1 MGLRVRALLMALL
14 LIATAA
20 LAVPLALTLA
30 DRRTNALH
38 TERERQL
45 ATLAD
50 IAATA
55 SAPDTELVD
64 RYHQVYGEG
73 ALIVDA
79 DGRTL
84 ATSGLAV
91 TDPGVTTATERA
103 LSDAPAAP
111 PTRIMPWD
119 RRPMLAAKGIR
130 RGGELVGAVVLVVN
144 PTTAAHDVAV
154 AWLWIAAGCVVLLG
168 LAIIVAQSLTRWVL
182 RPLIGLERAVDDM
195 AGGIAGQPAQV
206 SGPPELRRFTS
217 AFNAMAQ
224 AVHASLDHQ
233 RRLIADASH
242 QLRNPLAAIRL
253 RADTLEDHVAASG
266 RPTYESLSGEL
277 DRLENLLAQLLRLAR
292 AEQASYTHRSG
303 LSAAVH
309 DSTDLDSVAEQRLA
323 FWQTTADGNDQRLRF
338 QTTSPHLTAQM
349 PRHDVEQ
356 LLDIALDNALRYSGI
371 GSTVTVST
379 VCTDA
384 GIDLIV
390 SDDGPGLPAD
400 AIAQAATRFWR
411 GHTDSDGT
419 GLGLAIATEIAAAHG
434 GLASVDASPE
444 GGLAVR
450 YHLPAGAP
458 S

>member
-1 MGLRVRALLMALL
+1 MGLRVRALLMTLL

-20 LAVPLALTLA
+20 LAIPLALSLA
-30 DRRTNALH
+30 DHRTNVLH

-55 SAPDTELVD
+55 DAPDTELVD

-79 DGRTL
+79 DGRTM
-84 ATSGLAV
+84 AASGLTA
-91 TDPGVTTATERA
+91 TDPGVTTAAERA
-103 LSDAPAAP
+103 LSDAPDAP
-111 PTRIMPWD
+111 RARIMPWD
-119 RRPMLAAKGIR
+119 RRSMLEAKGIR
-130 RGGELVGAVVLVVN
+130 RNGELVGAVVLNVD
-144 PTTAAHDVAV
+144 PTVAARDITTD
-154 AWLWIAAGCVVLLG
+154 WLWIAAGCIVLLG
-168 LAIIVAQSLTRWVL
+168 LAAVAAQSLTRWVL
-182 RPLIGLERAVDDM
+182 RPLVGLERAVEDM
-195 AGGIAGQPAQV
+195 AGGIAGQPAHV

-253 RADTLEDHVAASG
+253 RADTLEDHVAESG
-266 RPTYESLSGEL
+266 RPTYDSLSAEL

-292 AEQASYTHRSG
+292 AEQASHSHKSG
-303 LSAAVH
+303 LAAAVH
-309 DSTDLDSVAEQRLA
+309 DSTDLDSVAEQRLD
-323 FWQTTADGNDQRLRF
+323 FWQTTADRNDQQLRF
-338 QTTSPHLTAQM
+338 DPAHPHLAVQM

-356 LLDIALDNALRYSGI
+356 LLDIALDNALRYSGT
-371 GSTVTVST
+371 GTTVTVST
-379 VCTDA
+379 VPTDS
-384 GIDLIV
+384 GIDLTV

-400 AIAQAATRFWR
+400 TIAQAATRFWR
-411 GHTDSDGT
+411 GHTDSQGT

-434 GLASVDASPE
+434 GLASVTRSPD
-444 GGLAVR
+444 GGLAVH
-450 YHLPAGAP
+450 YHLPASA

>member
-1 MGLRVRALLMALL
+1 MTLL
-14 LIATAA
+14 LIATMA
-20 LAVPLALTLA
+20 LAIPLALSLA
-30 DRRTNALH
+30 DHRTNVLH
-38 TERERQL
+38 TERDRQL

-55 SAPDTELVD
+55 GAPDAELVE
-64 RYHQVYGEG
+64 RYHRVYGEG

-84 ATSGLAV
+84 AAGGLSV
-91 TDPGVTTATERA
+91 TDPGVTTAAERA

-111 PTRIMPWD
+111 RVRIMPWD

-130 RGGELVGAVVLVVN
+130 RGGELVGAVVLGVD
-144 PTTAAHDVAV
+144 PSRAAHDISVD
-154 AWLWIAAGCVVLLG
+154 WLWIAAACIVLLG
-168 LAIIVAQSLTRWVL
+168 VAAVAAQSVTRWVL
-182 RPLIGLERAVDDM
+182 RPLVGLERAVEDM
-195 AGGIAGQPAQV
+195 AGGIAGQPAHV

-242 QLRNPLAAIRL
+242 QLRNPLAAVRL
-253 RADTLEDHVAASG
+253 RADTLEDHVAESG
-266 RPTYESLSGEL
+266 RPTYDSMSAEL

-292 AEQASYTHRSG
+292 AEEASHSHRSG
-303 LSAAVH
+303 LAAAVQ
-309 DSTDLDSVAEQRLA
+309 DSTDLDSVAEQRLT
-323 FWQTTADGNDQRLRF
+323 FWQTTADRNDQRLRF
-338 QTTSPHLTAQM
+338 ATAHPHLAVQM

-356 LLDIALDNALRYSGI
+356 LLDIALDNALRYSGT
-371 GSTVTVST
+371 GTTVTVST
-379 VCTDA
+379 VPTDA
-384 GIDLIV
+384 GIDLTV

-400 AIAQAATRFWR
+400 TIGRAATRFWR
-411 GHTDSDGT
+411 GHSDSQGT

-434 GLASVDASPE
+434 GLASVVQSPD

-450 YHLPAGAP
+450 YHLPASAP
-458 S
+458 

>member
-1 MGLRVRALLMALL
+1 MALL

-20 LAVPLALTLA
+20 LAIPLALSLA
-30 DRRTNALH
+30 DHRTNALH

-45 ATLAD
+45 TTLAD
-50 IAATA
+50 IAA
-55 SAPDTELVD
+55 SAGALDTELVE
-64 RYHQVYGEG
+64 RYHRVYGEG

-84 ATSGLAV
+84 AAAGLSG
-91 TDPGVTTATERA
+91 TDPGVTTAAERA

-111 PTRIMPWD
+111 RPRIMPWD
-119 RRPMLAAKGIR
+119 RRPMLEAKGIR
-130 RGGELVGAVVLVVN
+130 RNGELVGAVVLGVD
-144 PTTAAHDVAV
+144 PATAAHDITVD
-154 AWLWIAAGCVVLLG
+154 WLWIAAGCIVLLG
-168 LAIIVAQSLTRWVL
+168 VAAVTAQSVTRWVL
-182 RPLIGLERAVDDM
+182 RPLVGLERAVEDM

-266 RPTYESLSGEL
+266 RPTYDSLSAEL

-292 AEQASYTHRSG
+292 AEEASHSHRTG
-303 LSAAVH
+303 LAAAVH
-309 DSTDLDSVAEQRLA
+309 DSTDLDSVARQRLD
-323 FWQTTADGNDQRLRF
+323 FWESTADRNDQRLRF
-338 QTTSPHLTAQM
+338 DPAYPHLTVQM

-356 LLDIALDNALRYSGI
+356 LLDIALDNALRYSGT
-371 GSTVTVST
+371 GTTVTVST
-379 VCTDA
+379 VPTDT
-384 GIDLIV
+384 GVELTV
-390 SDDGPGLPAD
+390 SDDGAGLPPD
-400 AIAQAATRFWR
+400 TITRAATRFWR
-411 GHTDSDGT
+411 GHTDSQGT

-434 GLASVDASPE
+434 GLASVAKSPD

-450 YHLPAGAP
+450 YHLPASA

>member
-1 MGLRVRALLMALL
+1 VGLRVRALLMTLL

-20 LAVPLALTLA
+20 LAIPLALSLA

-50 IAATA
+50 IASTA
-55 SAPDTELVD
+55 GAPDAELVD
-64 RYHQVYGEG
+64 RYHQVYREG
-73 ALIVDA
+73 ALIIDA

-84 ATSGLAV
+84 AAGGLSV
-91 TDPGVTTATERA
+91 GDPGVTIAAERA

-111 PTRIMPWD
+111 HQRIMPWD
-119 RRPMLAAKGIR
+119 RRPMLVAKGIR
-130 RGGELVGAVVLVVN
+130 RNGELIGAVVLNVD
-144 PTTAAHDVAV
+144 PATAAHDIAV

-168 LAIIVAQSLTRWVL
+168 LAFIVAQSLTRWVL
-182 RPLIGLERAVDDM
+182 RPLIGLERAVEDM
-195 AGGIAGQPAQV
+195 AGGIAGQPAHV

-217 AFNAMAQ
+217 AFNAMSQ

-253 RADTLEDHVAASG
+253 RADTLEDHVAESG
-266 RPTYESLSGEL
+266 RPTYDSMSAEL

-292 AEQASYTHRSG
+292 AEQASHSHRSG
-303 LSAAVH
+303 LAAALQ
-309 DSTDLDSVAEQRLA
+309 DSTDLTSVSEQRVT
-323 FWQTTADGNDQRLRF
+323 FWQTTADQNGQQLRF
-338 QTTSPHLTAQM
+338 QTAHPTLAVQM

-356 LLDIALDNALRYSGI
+356 LLDIALDNAVRYAGA
-371 GSTVTVST
+371 GATVTVST
-379 VCTDA
+379 IPTESGV
-384 GIDLIV
+384 DLVV

-400 AIAQAATRFWR
+400 TISQAATRFWR
-411 GHTDSDGT
+411 GHTDSEGT

-434 GLASVDASPE
+434 GSASVAPAPE

-450 YHLPAGAP
+450 YHLPASEP
-458 S
+458 